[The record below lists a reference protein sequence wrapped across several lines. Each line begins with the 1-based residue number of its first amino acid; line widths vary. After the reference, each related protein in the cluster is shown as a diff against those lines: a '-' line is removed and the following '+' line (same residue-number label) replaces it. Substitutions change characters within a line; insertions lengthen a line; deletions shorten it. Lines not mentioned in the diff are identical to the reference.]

1 MKKLLFAIAALMTMT
16 VANAQS
22 VKEQI
27 EASQNTAKELKSLTD
42 KNAKESGA
50 PEVDAFQKAVNDIAK
65 QATENSDKLKALYE
79 KVSAGGADPEVLKK
93 DMDVVK
99 AGIEKEVKEFTTAQD
114 KAAAAKAV
122 ADLTSELG
130 SASAMAKI
138 KIAKKLKAS
147 TSNLNTTKDIVSL
160 LVKETANQTNI
171 SSALLKAIT
180 SGAALQ

>member
-1 MKKLLFAIAALMTMT
+1 MTMT

-114 KAAAAKAV
+114 KAAAAAKAV